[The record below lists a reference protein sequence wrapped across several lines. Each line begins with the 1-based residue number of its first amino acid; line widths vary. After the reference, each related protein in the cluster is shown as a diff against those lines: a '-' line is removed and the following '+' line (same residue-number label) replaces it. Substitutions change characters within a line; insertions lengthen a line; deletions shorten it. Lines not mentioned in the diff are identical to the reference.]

1 MATKVKPVASY
12 YDVFSVNKYNL
23 LDITKKS
30 YSWYTQQALLLKKQG
45 FTAKR
50 VINNPS
56 AIKTTKVIPG
66 KLYMFGYDAKYK
78 DTLPHWDMFPLVFPF
93 KVVEGGFI
101 GLNMHYLPV
110 AFRIRL
116 LDRLTEIDGSKKH
129 TNRVKLQLS
138 WGLISGSSKLKLL
151 SPCVHRYLSGHVIT
165 QFREVE
171 REDWATAMMLPTQ
184 QFVGASSSQVWK
196 DTMQKTGYM

>member
-1 MATKVKPVASY
+1 MPDKKPASY
-12 YDVFSVNKYNL
+12 YDVFSLNKYNL
-23 LDITKKS
+23 ADITKKS
-30 YSWYTQQALLLKKQG
+30 YSWYTQQSLLLKRQG

-50 VINNPS
+50 VITNPS
-56 AIKTTKVIPG
+56 AIKTAKVIPG

-93 KVVEGGFI
+93 KVVPGGFL

-116 LDRLTEIDGSKKH
+116 LDRLTEIDGSKKY
-129 TNRVKLQLS
+129 TKRVKLQLS
-138 WGLISGSSKLKLL
+138 WDMISGSSRLKMLA
-151 SPCVHRYLSGHVIT
+151 PCVHRYLNDHVVT

-171 REDWATAMMLPTQ
+171 RTDWATAMMLPSQ
-184 QFVGASSSQVWK
+184 QFIGASSSQVWK
-196 DTMQKTGYM
+196 DTMRKAGAM